1 MHRELKNVIL
11 EQSMCM
17 ETRNSKTEMPLFKVK
32 DEKFIFAVQMKL
44 QGKCR
49 FVGEVRWRKRD

>member
-1 MHRELKNVIL
+1 MY
-11 EQSMCM
+11 M

-32 DEKFIFAVQMKL
+32 SEKFIFAVQMKL